1 MVTSNL
7 LIQGGDPRRI
17 VGTVNTAEFFL
28 ALSVSIAFIASLGL
42 AAFTVAT
49 VGLIIGDVIAAP
61 LGAML
66 VKRIRPRV
74 LLEAVAMILIATSTY
89 SIVQALT

>member
-1 MVTSNL
+1 MSRSFIARNPSVL
-7 LIQGGDPRRI
+7 WFL
-17 VGTVNTAEFFL
+17 L

-49 VGLIIGDVIAAP
+49 VGLIIGGVIAAP

-66 VKRIRPRV
+66 VKRVRPR
-74 LLEAVAMILIATSTY
+74 LLLGAVAIILIATSTY
-89 SIVQALT
+89 SIVQAFG